1 MRGREWEAVMIA
13 KTRVEVPFRPV
24 VPTPIGLIVSI
35 DGNNKPNIMTA
46 GEVFNIG
53 LRKPCIIGIALRKAT
68 YSHGLISQSG
78 EFTANLPTR
87 ELLVQTDGIGLV
99 SGRDGRDKF
108 AEFSLSPLPS
118 LSVRPP
124 IIAECPVNLECKVLS
139 ITEVGDHDLF
149 LGEVLS
155 MRVDSDKLGGNQRM
169 LVEKMDFILYAEW
182 EYYAAGGKLGS
193 HGLARG
199 EDRRLR

>member
-1 MRGREWEAVMIA
+1 MIA
-13 KTRVEVPFRPV
+13 KTRVETPFRPV
-24 VPTPIGLIVSI
+24 IPTPIGLIVSI
-35 DGNNKPNIMTA
+35 DSGGKPNIMTA

-53 LRKPCIIGIALRKAT
+53 LRNPCIIGIALRKAT

-78 EFTANLPTR
+78 EFTANIPSRNILT
-87 ELLVQTDGIGLV
+87 QTDGAGLV

-108 AEFSLSPLPS
+108 AEFGLTALPS
-118 LSVRPP
+118 LSVSPP

-139 ITEVGDHDLF
+139 VTGVGDHDLF

-155 MRVDSDKLGGNQRM
+155 MRVDSDKLGENQRM

-182 EYYAAGGKLGS
+182 EYYATGRKLGS

-199 EDRRLR
+199 ENRRLR